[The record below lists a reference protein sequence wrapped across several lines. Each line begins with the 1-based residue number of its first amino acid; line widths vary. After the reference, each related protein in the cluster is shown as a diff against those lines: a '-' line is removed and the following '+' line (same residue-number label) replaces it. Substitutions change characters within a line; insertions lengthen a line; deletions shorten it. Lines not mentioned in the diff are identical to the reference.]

1 MVHEYKSGHSYASKV
16 SHPPVCFRTWPRL
29 ARTRAPTL
37 RGWPIPYLPMPSV
50 RKLVRSLSFPCYSR
64 RFSLRSKHP
73 ETRSIQVI
81 LLFCFIAGLGCE
93 PAVQV
98 RVYDA
103 PKSDTQFVTGPLAGT
118 SSPSIS
124 SSMPRNQTP
133 PASGPR
139 RILGAVIP
147 LEAGCYFLKA
157 TDSPERLEPL
167 LADFYDIVSNFA
179 VQKETGRPDGTL
191 PAGWTMNL
199 RNDIAM
205 AEFVSPESKGSVK
218 FTVTVLGM
226 PPASDWNSYLLS
238 NINRWRG
245 QLKLPDLDGST
256 LSDALVTVERAGSVL
271 PGFIFDAVGSG
282 SGGMSPASGPAS
294 SSIPPATS
302 SPGTNRPPTTDAPS
316 ESSSSLPTGNPSSEN
331 VETRSGRPELQYELP
346 PGWTLVAGSSFRLA
360 TFQIASDEG
369 AGEVSVSM
377 AVDNPTANATMWFQ
391 TVTREADESKL
402 KPLVDQSV
410 QTAEKIPSGQRQ
422 ATLYTIRDSEQPDA
436 PVLLVASIP
445 TDSPELNLFVK
456 LRSDNRVAEAQR
468 ASLLQFIH
476 TLSIK

>member
-1 MVHEYKSGHSYASKV
+1 
-16 SHPPVCFRTWPRL
+16 
-29 ARTRAPTL
+29 
-37 RGWPIPYLPMPSV
+37 
-50 RKLVRSLSFPCYSR
+50 
-64 RFSLRSKHP
+64 
-73 ETRSIQVI
+73 
-81 LLFCFIAGLGCE
+81 
-93 PAVQV
+93 
-98 RVYDA
+98 
-103 PKSDTQFVTGPLAGT
+103 
-118 SSPSIS
+118 
-124 SSMPRNQTP
+124 MPRNQTP

-157 TDSPERLEPL
+157 TDSPERVEPL
-167 LADFYDIVSNFA
+167 LADFYDIVSNFT

-191 PAGWTMNL
+191 PSGWTMNL

-245 QLKLPDLDGST
+245 QLNLPDLDGST

-294 SSIPPATS
+294 SGIPPARPMPS
-302 SPGTNRPPTTDAPS
+302 TNRPPTTDAPS
-316 ESSSSLPTGNPSSEN
+316 VSSSSLPTGTPSSAN
-331 VETRSGRPELQYELP
+331 VETRSGRPELQYEIP
-346 PGWTLVAGSSFRLA
+346 AGWTLVSGSSFRLA

-369 AGEVSVSM
+369 AGEVTVSM

-391 TVTREADESKL
+391 TVTRETDESKL
-402 KPLVDQSV
+402 KPLVEQSV

-445 TDSPELNLFVK
+445 TDNPELNLFVK
-456 LRSDNRVAEAQR
+456 LRSDNRVAQAQR